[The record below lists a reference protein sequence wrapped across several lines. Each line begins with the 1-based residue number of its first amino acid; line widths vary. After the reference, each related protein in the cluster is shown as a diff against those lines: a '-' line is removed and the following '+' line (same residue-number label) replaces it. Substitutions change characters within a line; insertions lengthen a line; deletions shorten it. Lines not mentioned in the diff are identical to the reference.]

1 MADAVARSLQY
12 EYKQNSNLVLQAD
25 TRLITKRDRDEATGE
40 VSTLAGKMSGT
51 RMGDKAIRSRPKD
64 EDEDDDD
71 PREVFDRPFRFLLLF
86 SSMCVL
92 PFPLSLSTS
101 QTDYKVTG

>member
-51 RMGDKAIRSRPKD
+51 RMGDKAIRTRPKD
-64 EDEDDDD
+64 EDADDDDD
-71 PREVFDRPFRFLLLF
+71 PRRAKKKAKRKKDI
-86 SSMCVL
+86 
-92 PFPLSLSTS
+92 STGEKGGRQWS
-101 QTDYKVTG
+101 NLRGV